1 MSRDWND
8 KLRRRLQDSICLAA
22 DRPRATR
29 LLVTD
34 LEDCDQTLVEVIGL
48 VEGKEQVV
56 AEFLFKTTNRPQR
69 LRYRQEQGW
78 PK

>member
-1 MSRDWND
+1 MSRDWTD
-8 KLRRRLQDSICLAA
+8 RLRRRLQDSICRAA

-34 LEDCDQTLVEVIGL
+34 LEDSTETLVEVIGL

-56 AEFLFKTTNRPQR
+56 AEFLFKTTKRPQR
-69 LRYRQEQGW
+69 LRYREEQGW
-78 PK
+78 PQ